1 MCFAEP
7 DVKNVDYLANDAA
20 ALKEA
25 FKKDAETSRK
35 MADAL
40 RIFGE
45 METKTKDLL
54 RAALQA

>member
-7 DVKNVDYLANDAA
+7 DVKNVDYLANGAQ
-20 ALKEA
+20 ALKDA
-25 FKKDAETSRK
+25 FKADAETSRK